1 MKTLKTVLIII
12 YIIVC
17 VALILITT
25 FQAKDS
31 EKSADDTY
39 ENPRANKYFEK
50 NKSRTKAGKVQ
61 KRTIIVSVLFV
72 LLTIATAF
80 VCYLAN

>member
-1 MKTLKTVLIII
+1 MEIVKKILIVI
-12 YIIVC
+12 YIVVC

-25 FQAKDS
+25 FQNKDS

-50 NKSRTKAGKVQ
+50 NKSRTKSGKIQ
-61 KRTIIVSVLFV
+61 RRTIIVSVLFAV
-72 LLTIATAF
+72 LTIATTI
-80 VCYLAN
+80 VCFL

>member
-1 MKTLKTVLIII
+1 MEIAKNILIVV

-50 NKSRTKAGKVQ
+50 NKSRTKSGKIQ
-61 KRTIIVSVLFV
+61 RRTIIISVLFGI
-72 LLTIATAF
+72 LTIATTI
-80 VCYLAN
+80 VCFL